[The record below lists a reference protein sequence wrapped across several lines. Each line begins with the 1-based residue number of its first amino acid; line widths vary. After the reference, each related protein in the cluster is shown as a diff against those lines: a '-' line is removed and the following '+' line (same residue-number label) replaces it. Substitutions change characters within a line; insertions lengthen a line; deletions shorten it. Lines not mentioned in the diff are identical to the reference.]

1 MGTINKFED
10 VIAWQKAKEL
20 VNAIYALTKSAQ
32 FAKDFALKDQI
43 RRAAISV
50 MTNIAEGFGRKTDK
64 DFANFLNIAH
74 GSVAEVQ
81 SLLYVAKDQ
90 EYISEED
97 FNKYYEL
104 ALEVSSMLQ
113 KFSNYLRK
121 GL

>member
-50 MTNIAEGFGRKTDK
+50 TANIAEGFGRKTDK